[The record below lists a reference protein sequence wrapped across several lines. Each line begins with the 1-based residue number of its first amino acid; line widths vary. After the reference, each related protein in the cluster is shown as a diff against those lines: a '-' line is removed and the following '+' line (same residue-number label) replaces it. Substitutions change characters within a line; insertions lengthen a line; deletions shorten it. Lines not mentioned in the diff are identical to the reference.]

1 MLHAGMAPPF
11 AYRMVEDV
19 VGRRR
24 AECFH
29 IAETEAPDGLSGKLE
44 LRDRQKIE
52 PAQLIR
58 RALAFGIEAAD
69 CLQRIAEKIEPHRFG
84 HTWRVKVDDTA
95 THGIIAR
102 LTHR

>member
-44 LRDRQKIE
+44 LRDGQKIE

-58 RALAFGIEAAD
+58 RALAFRIEAAD
-69 CLQRIAEKIEPHRFG
+69 SLQRIAEKIEPHRFA
-84 HTWRVKVDDTA
+84 HTLRVNVDHTSP
-95 THGIIAR
+95 HRLIAPF
-102 LTHR
+102 